1 MSNRARGAQDVRTHS
16 SVFGSGAHSNERH
29 VHMFQLA
36 ALELERTRRSREK
49 QTALRRLGDL
59 ETRLGEIE
67 ALMVTRREALGLV
80 SGDQPDTERKAA
92 RNAGGK
98 ASAGPRRVLRY

>member
-1 MSNRARGAQDVRTHS
+1 MSIRSRGAKDVKTHS

-29 VHMFQLA
+29 VHQFQLA
-36 ALELERTRRSREK
+36 ALELERTRRDREK
-49 QTALRRLGDL
+49 QAALRRLADL
-59 ETRLGEIE
+59 ESRLLEIE
-67 ALMVTRREALGLV
+67 ALMIKRREALGLV

-92 RNAGGK
+92 RKEIGE